1 MDLTMS
7 IAAASMDLSAAK
19 LQQDASISLLKRAM
33 EDQEASMN
41 VMLDGVDAAMQPPTE
56 HMIDVYA

>member
-41 VMLDGVDAAMQPPTE
+41 VMLDGVDAAMRPPAE

>member
-19 LQQDASISLLKRAM
+19 LQQDVSISLLKRAM

-41 VMLDGVDAAMQPPTE
+41 VMLDGVDAAIQPPTE
-56 HMIDVYA
+56 HILDVYA

>member
-19 LQQDASISLLKRAM
+19 VQQDVSISLLKKAM
-33 EDQEASMN
+33 QSQEESLN
-41 VMLDGVDAAMQPPTE
+41 VIMDGVDAAMAPPVE
-56 HMIDVYA
+56 HKIDVYA

>member
-7 IAAASMDLSAAK
+7 IAAASMDMSAAK
-19 LQQDASISLLKRAM
+19 LQQDVSISMLKRAM

-41 VMLDGVDAAMQPPTE
+41 VMMDGIDAAMQPPAE
-56 HMIDVYA
+56 HIIDTYA

>member
-7 IAAASMDLSAAK
+7 IAAASMELSAADV
-19 LQQDASISLLKRAM
+19 QRDVSISLLKKAM
-33 EDQEASMN
+33 QSQEESLN
-41 VMLDGVDAAMQPPTE
+41 VIMDGVDSAMQPPSE

>member
-41 VMLDGVDAAMQPPTE
+41 VILDGVEAAMQPPTE
-56 HMIDVYA
+56 HIIDVYA

>member
-41 VMLDGVDAAMQPPTE
+41 VMLDGIEAAVQPPTE
-56 HMIDVYA
+56 HILDVYA

>member
-19 LQQDASISLLKRAM
+19 VQQDVSISLLKKAM
-33 EDQEASMN
+33 QSQEESLN
-41 VMLDGVDAAMQPPTE
+41 VIMDGVDAAMAPPAE
-56 HMIDVYA
+56 HKIDVYA

>member
-41 VMLDGVDAAMQPPTE
+41 VMLDGVDAAMQPPVE

>member
-7 IAAASMDLSAAK
+7 IAAASMGLSAAK
-19 LQQDASISLLKRAM
+19 VQQDVSISLLKKAM
-33 EDQEASMN
+33 ESQEESLN
-41 VMLDGVDAAMQPPTE
+41 VIMDGVDVAMQPPTE

>member
-19 LQQDASISLLKRAM
+19 VQQDVSISLLKKAM
-33 EDQEASMN
+33 QSQAESLN
-41 VMLDGVDAAMQPPTE
+41 VIMDGVDAAMAPPVE
-56 HMIDVYA
+56 HKIDVYA

>member
-7 IAAASMDLSAAK
+7 IAAASMELSAADV
-19 LQQDASISLLKRAM
+19 QRDVSISLLKKAM
-33 EDQEASMN
+33 QSQEESLNMI
-41 VMLDGVDAAMQPPTE
+41 MDGVDAAMQPPSE

>member
-19 LQQDASISLLKRAM
+19 VQQDVSISLLKKAM
-33 EDQEASMN
+33 ESQEESMN
-41 VMLDGVDAAMQPPTE
+41 VIMDGVGAAMQPPAE
-56 HMIDVYA
+56 HIIDVYA

>member
-7 IAAASMDLSAAK
+7 IAAASMELSAADV
-19 LQQDASISLLKRAM
+19 QRDVSISLLKKAM
-33 EDQEASMN
+33 QSQEESLN
-41 VMLDGVDAAMQPPTE
+41 VIMDVVDAAMQPPCE

>member
-7 IAAASMDLSAAK
+7 IAAASMELSAADV
-19 LQQDASISLLKRAM
+19 QRDVSISLLKKAM
-33 EDQEASMN
+33 QSQEESLN
-41 VMLDGVDAAMQPPTE
+41 VIMDGVDAAAQPPSE